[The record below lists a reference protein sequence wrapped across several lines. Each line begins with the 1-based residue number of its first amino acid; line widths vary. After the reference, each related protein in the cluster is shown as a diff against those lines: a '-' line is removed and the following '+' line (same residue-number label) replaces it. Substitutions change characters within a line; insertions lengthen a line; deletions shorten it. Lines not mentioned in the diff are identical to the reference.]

1 MADQSVEVRF
11 GFIRIIT
18 CNESD
23 VQARIESMRKR
34 FERELQLATKD
45 NDLKLRASKGFTDPP
60 PPRMSPEEVK
70 RIQDLPRLP
79 RLPR

>member
-11 GFIRIIT
+11 GFVRIIT
-18 CNESD
+18 CDEAD
-23 VQARIESMRKR
+23 VLRRIEDMRKR
-34 FERELQLATKD
+34 FEREMQLATKD

-70 RIQDLPRLP
+70 RIQELPRLP
-79 RLPR
+79 R

>member
-18 CNESD
+18 CDEAD
-23 VQARIESMRKR
+23 VPRRIEDMRKR
-34 FERELQLATKD
+34 FEREMQLATKD

-70 RIQDLPRLP
+70 RIQELPRLP
-79 RLPR
+79 R